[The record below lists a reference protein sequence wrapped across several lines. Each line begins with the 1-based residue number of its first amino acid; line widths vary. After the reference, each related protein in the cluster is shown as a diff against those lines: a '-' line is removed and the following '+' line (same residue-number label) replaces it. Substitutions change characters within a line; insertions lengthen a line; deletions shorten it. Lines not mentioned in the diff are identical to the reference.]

1 MLYYSRTDI
10 TLVQKKAVPQEHRRP
25 VQQQALKPLCA
36 IDFPMG
42 VTIHFE
48 GQLSSLKELD
58 KIIQSA
64 KRFAE
69 SNGLEYFL
77 FQEEKKLLQRVKDEQ
92 DWDYEG
98 PTKGIQIQP
107 DVSSD
112 PLIFEFDENLYL
124 QEYCKTQFADI
135 SVHILIIDLLRQIQP
150 FFATLIVEDE
160 GEYWE
165 TSDINILQQH
175 LDNCFQAIEDAKN
188 ENSKLDGPFRLQ
200 NGRIVDLMENG

>member
-1 MLYYSRTDI
+1 MPRRTQSRWT
-10 TLVQKKAVPQEHRRP
+10 
-25 VQQQALKPLCA
+25 LCA

-48 GQLSSLKELD
+48 GQFSSSNDFD
-58 KIIQSA
+58 KVVETA
-64 KRFAE
+64 KTFAE

-77 FQEEKKLLQRVKDEQ
+77 FQEENKLLQRVKDEQ

-98 PTKGIQIQP
+98 PTQGIQIQP
-107 DVSSD
+107 DESSD
-112 PLIFEFDENLYL
+112 PLILEFDENLYL

-150 FFATLIVEDE
+150 FFTKLIVEDE

-165 TSDINILQQH
+165 TSDINILQRH

-188 ENSKLDGPFRLQ
+188 ENSKLEGPCRLQ
-200 NGRIVDLMENG
+200 NGRIVDLMEHD